1 MDITLITD
9 LLTLTRIYMGD
20 VSIVAAQTKGKIRLC
35 GPSTLTRS
43 MSSWFARSPFAKD
56 NPLRPA
62 AAAPASSRPNG
73 IVSPRAGAR
82 G

>member
-20 VSIVAAQTKGKIRLC
+20 VSIVAAQKGKIRLC
-35 GPSTLTRS
+35 GPSALTRS

-73 IVSPRAGAR
+73 IVYPRAGAR
-82 G
+82 R